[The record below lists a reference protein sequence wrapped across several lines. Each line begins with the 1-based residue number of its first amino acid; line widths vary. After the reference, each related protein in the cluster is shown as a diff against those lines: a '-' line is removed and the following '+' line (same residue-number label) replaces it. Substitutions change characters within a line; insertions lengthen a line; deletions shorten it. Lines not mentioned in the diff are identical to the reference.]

1 LEQIGVLPD
10 SQSQQR
16 SAHVAVEEVVV
27 KAYRGTLPA
36 VVALVLLGTAC
47 SGTDTNT
54 VTNEIPACSSSYPT
68 GTCSSGQAC
77 FQGACVASTS
87 LCSPSN
93 LSGTCA
99 PGLTCYGGGCVLPSA
114 VPPVTPTLDCTKPV
128 YTAQPVL
135 KFATAVPTDSTGAP
149 LGTAKLEIVA
159 DNLHFRDLSGDGTL
173 QKYEDWR
180 YSPICRAMDLVTRM
194 TVAQKVGLMSEGG
207 GLGNGTTDGSI
218 PAAVQSFI
226 MTSHGRQGLI
236 RFSVTAPQLAVY
248 VNKIEALAEVQPLGI
263 PIVITADPSHATG
276 LSMSVTGVQ
285 TLSQPSL
292 FTPWPGTL
300 GLAAIRDDD
309 LTQAHGDNVR
319 REWMAMGLRWQL
331 GPQVDVTTEPRWSRV
346 SGTFGPNALA
356 AARHTAA
363 MVRGFQNSS
372 TGDLRTGIAATLKH
386 FAGYGAQEN
395 GADGH
400 SFYGRYTVF
409 PNDNFAYHLISFQAG
424 IDMGAAAIMPS
435 YTIAKAQYDVDPLQV
450 PSAFSYELL
459 TKTAREA
466 MGFTG
471 MFTDDWCTFGSCRS
485 IGANGYNMELLTDA
499 ERIALW
505 LSAGSNQL
513 GNEPA
518 SMIQDSYDQHLI
530 TDAQIDA
537 AATKILEMTFKLGL
551 FENPYVDDTASVVN
565 AAMRTVDDRTLAFQ
579 AQKRAIVLLKN
590 ADHASSAIR
599 YLPING
605 SRLTGTAHTCD
616 TNGDGVVTVYYDGV
630 VDSIVA
636 DPLRPDAV
644 TDIFGDYNYTSAAA
658 GNTLGVAATNTL
670 ANADIAVV
678 RIAARGGSQAYGA
691 PLSFDG
697 VLTPEELNWGTDSTL
712 ASAAA
717 SKKKVID
724 LFRARDGYKLSDGT
738 PVVATNPTLQIVLV
752 MNQTRPGIV
761 RPFINGLVSLDEQAG
776 VPGSY
781 PTVSNEANIR
791 SAGGGG
797 VDAFLVEFGAFDRAL
812 LDVLFNVNAPVGV
825 TYGSARLPMQ
835 IPANDDQVKAQSE
848 DLPEDILYPTYQA
861 GEGILMPAN

>member
-1 LEQIGVLPD
+1 
-10 SQSQQR
+10 
-16 SAHVAVEEVVV
+16 V
-27 KAYRGTLPA
+27 KAYRRILPA
-36 VVALVLLGTAC
+36 IAALVLLGTAC

-54 VTNEIPACSSSYPT
+54 ITNEIPACSPSYPT
-68 GTCSSGQAC
+68 GTCASGQSC
-77 FQGACVASTS
+77 FQGACVASAS

-93 LSGTCA
+93 LTGTCA
-99 PGLTCYGGGCVLPSA
+99 SGFSCFGGGCVLTSA
-114 VPPVTPTLDCTKPV
+114 LPPVTPTVDCNVMVNT
-128 YTAQPVL
+128 TQPVL
-135 KFATAVPTDSTGAP
+135 KFAAAVPVDGTGAP
-149 LGTAKLEIVA
+149 LGTAKHEIAV
-159 DNLHFRDLSGDGTL
+159 DGKNFRDLSGDGAL

-180 YSPICRAMDLVTRM
+180 YPPICRAMDLVTRM
-194 TVAQKVGLMSEGG
+194 TVPQKVGLMSEGG
-207 GLGNGTTDGSI
+207 GLGGGTTDGSI
-218 PAAVQSFI
+218 PPAVQTFI

-236 RFSVTAPQLAVY
+236 RFGSVTAAQMAVY

-263 PIVITADPSHATG
+263 PIAITADPAHATG
-276 LSMSVTGVQ
+276 LSMSATGVQ
-285 TLSQPSL
+285 TLSQPTL

-300 GLAAIRDDD
+300 GLTAIRDDD

-319 REWMAMGLRWQL
+319 REFMAMGLRWQL

-346 SGTFGPNALA
+346 GGTFGPNALA

-409 PNDNFAYHLISFQAG
+409 PNDNFPYHLISFQAG

-435 YTIAKAQYDVDPLQV
+435 YTIAKAQYEFDPLQV

-518 SMIQDSYDQHLI
+518 SMIQDAYDQHLI
-530 TDAQIDA
+530 TEAQIDA

-551 FENPYVDDTASVVN
+551 FENPYVNETASDVN
-565 AAMRTVDDRTLAFQ
+565 AAMRTVDDRTLGFQ
-579 AQKRAIVLLKN
+579 AQKRAIVLLRN
-590 ADHASSAIR
+590 ANHAGGTTR

-605 SRLTGTAHTCD
+605 SRLTND
-616 TNGDGVVTVYYDGV
+616 TNGDLTVTVYYDGV

-636 DPLRPDAV
+636 DPARPDAV
-644 TDIFGDYNYTSAAA
+644 NDIYGDYNYTSAAA
-658 GNTLGVAATNTL
+658 GNTLAVAATNTL

-678 RIAARGGSQAYGA
+678 RIAARGGSQTYGA

-724 LFRARDGYKLSDGT
+724 LFRARDGYRLSDGT
-738 PVVATNPTLQIVLV
+738 AVAATNPTLKIVLV

-781 PTVSNEANIR
+781 PSVSDEANIR

-797 VDAFLVEFGAFDRAL
+797 VDAFLVEFGACDRAV
-812 LDVLFNVNAPVGV
+812 LDVLFNVNAGGV

-835 IPANDDQVKAQSE
+835 IPANDEQVKAQAS
-848 DLPEDILYPTYQA
+848 DLPEDILYPTFQA
-861 GEGILMPAN
+861 GEGIAMPAN